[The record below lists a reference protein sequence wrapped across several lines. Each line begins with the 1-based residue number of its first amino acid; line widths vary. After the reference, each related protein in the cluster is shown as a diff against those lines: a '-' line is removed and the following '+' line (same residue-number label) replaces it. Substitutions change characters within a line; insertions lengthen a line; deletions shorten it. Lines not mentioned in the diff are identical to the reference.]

1 MRGWGAVVLGVV
13 LGLGGPARAQ
23 VGPSDSVTVSSE
35 KARQVINAFVTSLT
49 SPTRLTGKI
58 ARWDV
63 GVCPGVIGV
72 RPEAVRFIAQRVR
85 ETATRI
91 GAPVNKNADCKPNI
105 HVVFT
110 TTPQAL
116 LTNIRKTQ
124 SYMLGY
130 ADSEAKK
137 DDLAKVTQ
145 PIQAWYT
152 TQMRDVRGKTTFDSP
167 KVTGVGNELRIP
179 CGEGSSQTCPGGFM
193 IIPYAVGAIAVT
205 GGRLGDGTRSVFYNV
220 IIVADPN
227 ALLDHEMGTVGD
239 HIAMLALAQ
248 IEPVKDCQPLPS
260 IMNLFT
266 PGCTAQPTGMTVND
280 EGYLRGLYSM
290 DAQAII
296 QVQRDQMVHKIG
308 QTIEGR

>member
-1 MRGWGAVVLGVV
+1 MRGWGAVVLGVA
-13 LGLGGPARAQ
+13 LGLGGLAQAQ
-23 VGPSDSVTVSSE
+23 VAPSDSVTVSSQKGRE
-35 KARQVINAFVTSLT
+35 AINAFVTKLT

-63 GVCPGVIGV
+63 GVCPGVTGV

-91 GAPVNKNADCKPNI
+91 GAPVNKDADCKPNI
-105 HVVFT
+105 HVVFS

-137 DDLAKVTQ
+137 DELAKVTQ

-152 TQMRDVRGKTTFDSP
+152 TQMRDVRGKTTFDTP
-167 KVTGVGNELRIP
+167 KGTGFGNELMIP
-179 CGEGSSQTCPGGFM
+179 CGSPNDPRCPGGFM
-193 IIPYAVGAIAVT
+193 ILPSAVAAIATT

-220 IIVADPN
+220 IIVADPVQ
-227 ALLDHEMGTVGD
+227 LDHDMGTVGD
-239 HIAMLALAQ
+239 YIAMLALAQ
-248 IEPVKDCQPLPS
+248 VQPPSDCQSLAS
-260 IMNLFT
+260 MMNLFT
-266 PGCTAQPTGMTVND
+266 PGCAAPPSGMTVND

-296 QVQRDQMVHKIG
+296 QAQRDQMVHKIG
-308 QTIEGR
+308 QAIEGH

>member
-1 MRGWGAVVLGVV
+1 MRGVWLTVLGVA
-13 LGLGGPARAQ
+13 LAAGMARAQ
-23 VGPSDSVTVSSE
+23 VAPSDSVTVTSQ
-35 KARQVINAFVTSLT
+35 KAREAINSFVTKLT

-58 ARWDV
+58 ARWNV
-63 GVCPGVIGV
+63 GICPGVTGV

-91 GAPVNKNADCKPNI
+91 GAPVNGDAGCKPNV

-116 LTNIRKTQ
+116 LTHIRTTQ
-124 SYMLGY
+124 PYMLGY

-137 DDLAKVTQ
+137 DELAKVTQ

-152 TQMRDVRGKTTFDSP
+152 TQMRDVRGKLTFDSP
-167 KVTGVGNELRIP
+167 KVVGVGNELRIP
-179 CGEGSSQTCPGGFM
+179 CGSEHSQTCPGGYM
-193 IIPYAVGAIAVT
+193 SIPYAVGAISVT

-220 IIVADPN
+220 IIVVDPN
-227 ALLDHEMGTVGD
+227 ALLDQEMGTVGD

-248 IEPVKDCQPLPS
+248 IEPLKDCQPLPS

-266 PGCTAQPTGMTVND
+266 PGCASRPTGMTAHD

-290 DAQAII
+290 DAQAMI

-308 QTIEGR
+308 QAIQGR